1 MKNQHGGKRQGAGR
15 KMHGPEKKIAT
26 GLALSPE
33 AKQCLDDQEAS
44 NSSIVERL
52 IRQSEM
58 FKKRLKK

>member
-1 MKNQHGGKRQGAGR
+1 MKNHGGKRQGAGR
-15 KMHGPEKKIAT
+15 KQDWPEKKITT

-33 AKQCLDDQEAS
+33 AKQCLDDQDGS

-58 FKKRLKK
+58 FKKRLNK